1 MPHQTTGL
9 TDRTRRALK
18 GAASRESRSLDFTV
32 KKNPEP
38 GSISSEGNLRM
49 IIAKARAKSG
59 LNDDDA
65 MSLAVEEVRRSRKG
79 R

>member
-9 TDRTRRALK
+9 TDQTRRALK
-18 GAASRESRSLDFTV
+18 EPASRESRSLDCAFQ
-32 KKNPEP
+32 KNPKP
-38 GSISSEGNLRM
+38 GSIPSGANPRKVITE
-49 IIAKARAKSG
+49 ARAKSG

-65 MSLAVEEVRRSRKG
+65 MSLAVEEVRRLREG

>member
-9 TDRTRRALK
+9 TDRTRHALES
-18 GAASRESRSLDFTV
+18 AASRESRSLDSTV
-32 KKNPEP
+32 EKNPAP
-38 GSISSEGNLRM
+38 GSIPSGSSPRKVIE
-49 IIAKARAKSG
+49 KARTKSK

-65 MSLAVEEVRRSRKG
+65 MSLAVEEVRRLREG

>member
-1 MPHQTTGL
+1 MPPQTTGL

-18 GAASRESRSLDFTV
+18 GVASRESRSPDSTV
-32 KKNPEP
+32 EKNSEP
-38 GSISSEGNLRM
+38 RSIPSDGNLRM

-65 MSLAVEEVRRSRKG
+65 MSLAVEEVRRSREG

>member
-1 MPHQTTGL
+1 MPQLTTNL

-18 GAASRESRSLDFTV
+18 EPALREKRSLDSTV
-32 KKNPEP
+32 EKKLGP
-38 GSISSEGNLRM
+38 GSIPSDGNPRM
-49 IIAKARAKSG
+49 IITKARAKSG

-65 MSLAVEEVRRSRKG
+65 MSLAVEEVKRFREG

>member
-1 MPHQTTGL
+1 MPHQTTGF

-18 GAASRESRSLDFTV
+18 GAASRESCSLDSTV
-32 KKNPEP
+32 EKNPEP
-38 GSISSEGNLRM
+38 RSIPSDGNLRM

-65 MSLAVEEVRRSRKG
+65 MSLAVEEVKRLREG

>member
-1 MPHQTTGL
+1 MPQLTTSL
-9 TDRTRRALK
+9 TDRTRRAVKQPAL
-18 GAASRESRSLDFTV
+18 RETRSLDSTV
-32 KKNPEP
+32 EKNPGP
-38 GSISSEGNLRM
+38 GSIPSDGNPRM

>member
-1 MPHQTTGL
+1 MPDQTTGL

-18 GAASRESRSLDFTV
+18 DAASRESRSLDSTV
-32 KKNPEP
+32 EKNPEP
-38 GSISSEGNLRM
+38 GSISSGGSPRKV
-49 IIAKARAKSG
+49 IAKARTKSK

-65 MSLAVEEVRRSRKG
+65 MFLAVEEVRRLREG

>member
-1 MPHQTTGL
+1 MPHQTTDL
-9 TDRTRRALK
+9 TDRTRRSLK
-18 GAASRESRSLDFTV
+18 EPASRESRSLDSTV
-32 KKNPEP
+32 EKNPGP
-38 GSISSEGNLRM
+38 GSIPSDGNPRM

-65 MSLAVEEVRRSRKG
+65 MSLAVEEVKRLREG

>member
-1 MPHQTTGL
+1 MPYQTTGL

-18 GAASRESRSLDFTV
+18 GAACRESRFLDSTV
-32 KKNPEP
+32 EKNPEP
-38 GSISSEGNLRM
+38 RNISSGGNLRKV
-49 IIAKARAKSG
+49 IAKARVKSG

-65 MSLAVEEVRRSRKG
+65 MSLAVEEVRRLREG